1 MTERK
6 QIQNVES
13 KLELLRVA
21 YQKRLD
27 DVLNNINEILKK
39 LLINP
44 SDKTSLTELCSKLH
58 QLAGTAGT
66 FGFDLLGRQSR
77 RLEAQVNEVL
87 GKPDPSSDTLPL
99 NIWLKQL
106 ENAVAEDLIRNGA
119 MSVEATSSENDF
131 QPNIWLI
138 ERDPMLAS
146 YIGQQL
152 SSFGYKVEH
161 FIDANQL
168 TEAEQQEPTMAKP
181 ALLLIDHRAGDE
193 PKLSNDPVTFW
204 KERLEQYTCPIIF
217 MGAEESFEARLNAV
231 RSGAQN
237 YFVKPLDAPR
247 VAASIT
253 RLLKRVDDRP
263 ERILIVEDDGAF
275 AMHCVIVLE
284 QAGMEVRW
292 VNQPQDL
299 LRAVSEFSPE
309 VILMDL
315 SLPNVKGTEMV
326 KVLEQFEHWSEM
338 PIVYLS
344 AESDQ
349 QLRAL
354 AMIEG
359 GDAFLEKPITTEL
372 LINTCKRRVERF
384 RQLQQAITRD
394 GLTGL
399 IKHAAIKNA
408 LQAEWDYSVRH
419 QHTFS
424 VVMLDID
431 HFKFVNDTYGHAV
444 GDLVIASVGTL
455 LRQHFRHTDKLG
467 RYGGEEFALVL
478 SNCPSKN
485 AASLVEAL
493 RNAFSAIQFFG
504 NGVRFSCTL
513 SAGVVDNLK
522 FPEHSAE
529 ELLAEADKFLYQAKR
544 SGRDRVCVAEESKDD
559 SSI

>member
-6 QIQNVES
+6 QVQNVES
-13 KLELLRVA
+13 KLESLRIA
-21 YQKRLD
+21 YQKRLN

-87 GKPDPSSDTLPL
+87 EKPAPNSDTLPL

-106 ENAVAEDLIRNGA
+106 KNAVAEDLIRNGA
-119 MSVEATSSENDF
+119 MSVEASSSKNDF
-131 QPNIWLI
+131 QPNIWLV
-138 ERDPMLAS
+138 ERDTMLAS

-152 SSFGYKVEH
+152 NSFGYKVEH
-161 FIDANQL
+161 FIDVNQL
-168 TEAEQQEPTMAKP
+168 TEAEQQEPIMAKP

-193 PKLSNDPVTFW
+193 RQLSNDPVTFW

-217 MGAEESFEARLNAV
+217 MGAEESFESRLNAV

-253 RLLKRVDDRP
+253 RLLKRIDDRP

-431 HFKFVNDTYGHAV
+431 HFKIVNDTYGHAV

-478 SNCPSKN
+478 SNCQSKN

-504 NGVRFSCTL
+504 NGISFSCTL
-513 SAGVVDNLK
+513 SAGVVDNLQ

-544 SGRDRVCVAEESKDD
+544 SGRDRVCLAEGSKDD
-559 SSI
+559 SSL